1 MSKDPKTLWQTLTTP
16 PPPKPAPKLPPFGS
30 EHLVGAGAL
39 AAGLF
44 GITWLFIRAAR
55 KQSAEVLRQA
65 QQGVSPPMQAQQA
78 SLSQDQ
84 AMAQTGPSRG
94 QYGYRP

>member
-1 MSKDPKTLWQTLTTP
+1 VSKEPKTLWQTLTTP

-30 EHLVGAGAL
+30 EHLVGAGVL

-44 GITWLFIRAAR
+44 GITWLFIRAAK

-65 QQGVSPPMQAQQA
+65 EQGVPPLMQAQQGP
-78 SLSQDQ
+78 LPQDQ
-84 AMAQTGPSRG
+84 ATAQTGPSRG